1 MPDPDLSLVAQRVR
15 AGDRAAFR
23 SLVEHT
29 AGDLFRL
36 AARLLGN
43 GADADEVLQ
52 DAYLKAYRALSD
64 GQFDGRSAVRTWLY
78 RVVTNT
84 ALDAL
89 RRRAV
94 RPAGD
99 DRELEA
105 ARVDPGEG
113 AEAHLA
119 LSELGRWLDELPPD
133 QRAALVLCSVQG
145 LTSAEAAAVLGV
157 SEGAVEQ
164 RLVRA
169 RAALRRRR
177 GNDDDV

>member
-1 MPDPDLSLVAQRVR
+1 MTAIATTTPT

-52 DAYLKAYRALSD
+52 DAYLKVFRALSD

-94 RPAGD
+94 RPGTND
-99 DRELEA
+99 WCHSSTA
-105 ARVDPGEG
+105 A
-113 AEAHLA
+113 
-119 LSELGRWLDELPPD
+119 
-133 QRAALVLCSVQG
+133 
-145 LTSAEAAAVLGV
+145 
-157 SEGAVEQ
+157 
-164 RLVRA
+164 
-169 RAALRRRR
+169 
-177 GNDDDV
+177 

>member
-1 MPDPDLSLVAQRVR
+1 MTDPDLSLVAQRVR

-29 AGDLFRL
+29 QADLYRL

-43 GADADEVLQ
+43 AADADEALQ
-52 DAYLKAYRALSD
+52 EAYVKAFRALSD
-64 GQFDGRSAVRTWLY
+64 GQFDGRAKLRTWLY
-78 RVVTNT
+78 RVVTNV

-89 RRRAV
+89 RRRAA

-99 DRELEA
+99 DSELDA
-105 ARVDPGEG
+105 AQVDPG
-113 AEAHLA
+113 ADAHLA
-119 LSELGRWLDELPPD
+119 LAELSRWLDELPPE
-133 QRAALVLCSVQG
+133 QRAALVLCSIEG
-145 LTSAEAAAVLGV
+145 LTNAEAAVVLGV

-169 RAALRRRR
+169 RATLRRRR
-177 GNDDDV
+177 GSDDEA